1 MPLHLLLPTTTL
13 PSNTLL
19 SSSSSTSFSLL
30 RNCSSPKEIQQIHA
44 QSIKLGHFY
53 QYPLL
58 PIKLISSWCSLFQS
72 SCSSSPN
79 SIEQVHYALSLFNQ
93 TTHYSSSFIY
103 NTLIRAF
110 NQVNQP
116 QQAILLFY
124 RMLHDPFGVIPD
136 KFTYP
141 FVLKSCSQLFAIEEG
156 EQIHCLALKTGFVF
170 DLFVENCLIH
180 MYSRCGKI
188 DSVCKVFKGIS
199 NGNDVTWN
207 SMIDAFVK
215 AGDIGSARRVFDEM
229 PERNIVSWNSMIAG
243 YARESLFD
251 EALDLYIEL
260 QVLGLCPD
268 ETTMMSIISVVSDLG
283 LLSLG
288 KKIHG
293 YVIRN
298 EFSLNGGLGAAL
310 IDMYSK
316 CGSIYSALQVFED
329 IPNKNVGHWT
339 SMIVGFSVHG
349 CAEVSLHLFAQM
361 QKCGVK
367 PNYVTF
373 IGVLS
378 ACSHGGLVEQGIKH
392 FNLMKMYNIEPR
404 IQHYGCLVDL
414 LGRSGFVKEAKMV
427 IDNMPMAP
435 NAVMWSA
442 LLAACRNHGDAEIGE
457 IAAQKLLELTPEYGG
472 GYVLLSNL
480 YANSCKWVKFGSTRR
495 MMGGRGV
502 EKVSGISWIE
512 VDGEINEFLVGEK
525 FHPRSLEMYKLL
537 DEIQCKLSWEEL

>member
-1 MPLHLLLPTTTL
+1 MSLLLHLPTTL
-13 PSNTLL
+13 SSSTLL
-19 SSSSSTSFSLL
+19 SSSSSFSILP
-30 RNCSSPKEIQQIHA
+30 NCSSVREIQQFHA
-44 QSIKLGHFY
+44 QAIKLGHFDNDS
-53 QYPLL
+53 LL
-58 PIKLISSWCSLFQS
+58 HTKLISSCCSLFQS
-72 SCSSSPN
+72 SPSN
-79 SIEQVHYALSLFNQ
+79 SIQEVHYALSLFNQ
-93 TTHYSSSFIY
+93 TTNSSSFIY

-110 NQVNQP
+110 NLVNQP
-116 QQAILLFY
+116 EQAFLLFY
-124 RMLHDPFGVIPD
+124 RMLHNPFGIFPD

-156 EQIHCLALKTGFVF
+156 QQLHCLAMKAGFVF

-188 DSVCKVFKGIS
+188 DSAFKVFEGIS
-199 NGNDVTWN
+199 NGNVVTWN
-207 SMIDAFVK
+207 SMIDGFVK
-215 AGDIGSARRVFDEM
+215 AGDMGSARRLFDEM

-243 YARESLFD
+243 CVKESLFD
-251 EALDLYIEL
+251 EALDLFIEL
-260 QVLGLCPD
+260 QVSGLCPD
-268 ETTMMSIISVVSDLG
+268 ETTMMSIISMVSDLG
-283 LLSLG
+283 LLSVG

-293 YVIRN
+293 YLIRN
-298 EFSLNGGLGAAL
+298 EFSLDGRLGVAL

-349 CAEVSLHLFAQM
+349 CAEASLHLFSQM

-414 LGRSGFVKEAKMV
+414 LGRFGIVKEAKMV
-427 IDNMPMAP
+427 IDNMPMEP
-435 NAVMWSA
+435 GAVIWST
-442 LLAACRNHGDAEIGE
+442 LLAACRNHGDTAIGE
-457 IAAQKLLELTPEYGG
+457 IAAQKLLELTPDYGA

-480 YANSCKWVKFGSTRR
+480 YAESYNWVEFGRMRR
-495 MMGGRGV
+495 MMGERGV
-502 EKVSGISWIE
+502 DKVSGISWIE
-512 VDGEINEFLVGEK
+512 VDGEIHEFLVGDK

-537 DEIQCKLSWEEL
+537 DELQRKLSWKEV